1 MRLQAQTA
9 KTLLFHGQMKPNIK
23 LLYRPRS
30 VFEDFHNRSQRWAV
44 IVAHRRCGKTVA
56 CINELIVKALL
67 EGKKNGRYFYL
78 SPYLAQSKSIAW
90 DYLVRY
96 SQPILA
102 KFNQS
107 ELWVEL
113 INGSRIRLFGADN
126 ENALRGN
133 YCDGIV
139 LDEYADIRPRVW
151 GEIIRPLLADRNGMN
166 GHKTWAVFI
175 GTPKGH
181 NAFYDVY
188 HHATKNSDWYVKVLR
203 ASKTE
208 LLPKSELDDAAK
220 SMTQDQYL
228 QEFECDFESAILG
241 AYYGQEMRVLTDSNR
256 ITEVEYDP
264 MFPVHTAWDLGYS
277 DDTAI
282 WWYQVIHGEIRVL
295 EYHSSNGQPIHY
307 YTGLIESKDYEYGYH
322 HLPHDARAKT
332 LASGGKSIIEQI
344 STKIDIKSLKIVPN
358 LSLQDGIQATR
369 LALMRA
375 WFDHKCEEGIECLR
389 QYQREYDE
397 DKKVFRDKPR
407 HDWTSHGA
415 DAFRM
420 LAVAWK
426 EEEKPAIKD
435 DRIIGLTV
443 GENEVTL
450 NELWKQTPQTITR
463 RI

>member
-1 MRLQAQTA
+1 LEEV
-9 KTLLFHGQMKPNIK
+9 LDIELD
-23 LLYRPRS
+23 YCPRA
-30 VFEDFHNRSQRWAV
+30 VFEDFHERQQRWAV

-56 CINELIVKALL
+56 CINELIYRALT
-67 EGKKNGRYFYL
+67 ENKENGRYFYL
-78 SPYLAQSKSIAW
+78 APYLSQSKSIAW

-96 SQPILA
+96 AQPVLA
-102 KFNQS
+102 KANQS
-107 ELWVEL
+107 ELWIEL

-126 ENALRGN
+126 ENSLRGN
-133 YCDGIV
+133 YCDGII
-139 LDEYADIRPRVW
+139 LDEYADIRPSVW
-151 GEIIRPLLADRNGMN
+151 GQIIRPLLADRNGMG

-188 HHATKNSDWYVKVLR
+188 HSASKDPDWYVKVLR
-203 ASKTE
+203 ASQTG
-208 LLPKSELDDAAK
+208 LLEQSELDDAAK

-241 AYYGQEMRVLTDSNR
+241 AYYGKEMRQLTDQGR
-256 ITEVEYDP
+256 ITDIAYDP

-282 WWYQVIHGEIRVL
+282 WWFQVVHGEIRML
-295 EYHSSNGQPIHY
+295 DYHSSNGQPVAFYAGIIQSREAERGYVYGTHY
-307 YTGLIESKDYEYGYH
+307 
-322 HLPHDARAKT
+322 LPHDARAKT
-332 LASGGKSIIEQI
+332 LASNRSIIEQL
-344 STKIDIKSLKIVPN
+344 SDKIALKSMKIVPM

-369 LALMRA
+369 LALTRA
-375 WFDHKCEEGIECLR
+375 WFDHKCEDGIECLR

-420 LAVAWK
+420 LSIAWK
-426 EEEKPAIKD
+426 EEAKLPSKD
-435 DRIIGLTV
+435 DSIRGVFV
-443 GENEVTL
+443 GKTDVTL
-450 NELWKQTPQTITR
+450 KELWSQQQTVTNR

>member
-1 MRLQAQTA
+1 LEEVD
-9 KTLLFHGQMKPNIK
+9 LDIELDYKP
-23 LLYRPRS
+23 RD
-30 VFEDFHNRSQRWAV
+30 VFEDFHERNQRWAV

-56 CINELIVKALL
+56 CINDLIYRALI
-67 EGKKNGRYFYL
+67 ENKENGRYFYI

-96 SQPILA
+96 SQPVLS
-102 KFNQS
+102 KSNQS

-151 GEIIRPLLADRNGMN
+151 GEIIRPLLADRNGLN

-181 NAFYDVY
+181 NAFYDIY
-188 HHATKNSDWYVKVLR
+188 HNATKDSDWYVKVLR
-203 ASKTE
+203 ASQTG
-208 LLPKSELDDAAK
+208 LLEKSELDDAAK
-220 SMTQDQYL
+220 MMTQDQYL

-241 AYYGQEMRVLTDSNR
+241 AFYGKEMRQLTDQGR
-256 ITEVEYDP
+256 IREVEYDP

-282 WWYQVIHGEIRVL
+282 WWFQVVHGEIRML
-295 EYHSSNGQPIHY
+295 DYHSSNGQPVAFYAGIIQSREKERGYVYGTHY
-307 YTGLIESKDYEYGYH
+307 
-322 HLPHDARAKT
+322 LPHDARAKT
-332 LASGGKSIIEQI
+332 LASNKSIIEQL
-344 STKIDIKSLKIVPN
+344 SDKIPLKYLKIVPS

-369 LALMRA
+369 LALTRA
-375 WFDHKCEEGIECLR
+375 WFDHKCEDGIECLR

-420 LAVAWK
+420 LSIAWK
-426 EEEKPAIKD
+426 EEAKLPSKD
-435 DRIIGLTV
+435 DSIKGLFIGKTDV
-443 GENEVTL
+443 SL
-450 NELWKQTPQTITR
+450 NDMWKQNPQSSSR
-463 RI
+463 GRI